1 MAAPRPSSRARLLAV
16 AASGTLLAT
25 LCVAAWVPALA
36 ATGPSSF
43 ADCGKITVDSKDL
56 GAKFPKGGDAT
67 TIFNDVTIKIA
78 GCGMEIKA
86 RKAETTSID
95 TNDSNWTLDG
105 NVRIRSEQQQSKLSS
120 DHAVVQF
127 RNGEVQRITITGT
140 PAEFEQTRPETG
152 LITRGHA
159 NQIVYEAG
167 AGTVRLVDDAWLS
180 DGGKEIKTPQLLYD
194 IRKAEIRNTGSGDDS
209 SGKSSSGSGDRVI
222 ITIDPKASKAT
233 KKAGDA
239 KPAATP
245 TPSGQN
251 TASPGTSPAP
261 AKP

>member
-1 MAAPRPSSRARLLAV
+1 MPAPRPSSRVRPLAL
-16 AASGTLLAT
+16 AASGALLAT
-25 LCVAAWVPALA
+25 LSFAAWVPARA
-36 ATGPSSF
+36 AAGPASF
-43 ADCGKITVDSKDL
+43 ADCGKITVNSKDL

-86 RKAETTSID
+86 SKAETTSID

-105 NVRIRSEQQQSKLSS
+105 NVRIRSDQQQSRLSS

-127 RNGEVQRITITGT
+127 RNGEVQRITITGK
-140 PAEFEQTRPETG
+140 PAEFEQTRPDTG

-159 NQIVYEAG
+159 NQIVYEAI

-180 DGGKEIKTPQLLYD
+180 DGGKEIKTPQLVYD
-194 IRKAEIRNTGSGDDS
+194 IRKAEIRNTGDDG
-209 SGKSSSGSGDRVI
+209 SGKSSSGGNDRVI